1 MQTTTQFSL
10 PSSKSSSNLSSNFR
24 CHTGKKLKQRGESDM
39 TAMLDEELE
48 VWNILDMDADGE
60 PAMYNLGTID
70 GTGRDQPD
78 PFTGAVLGI

>member
-24 CHTGKKLKQRGESDM
+24 CHTGKKLKSDM

-48 VWNILDMDADGE
+48 VWNILDMDAGGE